1 MATRVRLREFT
12 GVTSTS
18 QHTGGGRRALCDAA
32 PTVLHPGPS
41 DRDASGTQL
50 RTDRINGGAVDANLK
65 VHVRSGRKA
74 CAADAAD
81 HLPLAHARAGTR
93 QDRGEVRVQRGESVA
108 VVDDDDLAVT
118 AEPAGVEHGAVPGRD
133 HRRAARRG
141 DVYPAVHAP
150 DAEDGM
156 VTHTV
161 SGGEDSARRPEEA
174 AEPAAE
180 GPRAAGGLHPP
191 DQGGQLAIGLLQVLD
206 DLLVERAFLL
216 NASEQR
222 LLGRDVLQNLGAA
235 GVRAGGQ
242 GAERR
247 P

>member
-1 MATRVRLREFT
+1 MATRGRVREFT
-12 GVTSTS
+12 GVTSPP

-32 PTVLHPGPS
+32 PAVLRRGPS

-93 QDRGEVRVQRGESVA
+93 QDRGEVRVQRGESVTM
-108 VVDDDDLAVT
+108 VDDDDLAVA
-118 AEPAGVEHGAVPGRD
+118 AEPSCVEHGAVPGRD

-141 DVYPAVHAP
+141 DVYAAMHAP

-156 VTHTV
+156 VAHAV
-161 SGGEDSARRPEEA
+161 SGGEDPARRPEEA

-180 GPRAAGGLHPP
+180 GGRAAGGLHPP
-191 DQGGQLAIGLLQVLD
+191 DPRGPLPI
-206 DLLVERAFLL
+206 
-216 NASEQR
+216 R
-222 LLGRDVLQNLGAA
+222 LL
-235 GVRAGGQ
+235 
-242 GAERR
+242 